1 MHSTPPIGY
10 IEIRVFAH
18 ATEDEDKVQT
28 AVHNTLPQELAEETI
43 FQKTSLK
50 GHHGNPITLFQTKL
64 TDKKTLPTALHKIA
78 AGLSALDKET
88 LQRDMKLHLEK
99 RNLYLRFDKQAAF
112 IGELHFSTVDPIH
125 FKIHFKNKTPKEII
139 ELLKETGILP

>member
-1 MHSTPPIGY
+1 
-10 IEIRVFAH
+10 VFAH

-28 AVHNTLPQELAEETI
+28 AVRNTLPQALAEEMV
-43 FQKTSLK
+43 FQKACLK
-50 GHHGNPITLFQTKL
+50 GHHGNPIILFQTKL
-64 TDKKTLPTALHKIA
+64 TDKKTLPTAIEKIA

-112 IGELHFSTVDPIH
+112 IGELHFSAVDPIH
-125 FKIHFKNKTPKEII
+125 LKIHFKNKTPKEIV
-139 ELLKETGILP
+139 EFLKETGMLP